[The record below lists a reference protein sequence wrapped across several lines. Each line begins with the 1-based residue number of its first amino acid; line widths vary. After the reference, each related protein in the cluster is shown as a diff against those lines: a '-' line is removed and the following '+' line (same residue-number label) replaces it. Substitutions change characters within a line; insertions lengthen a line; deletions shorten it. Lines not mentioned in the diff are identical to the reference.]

1 MRQPMFWRKK
11 LTCGSS
17 CYNIAGC
24 HLTVTIQG
32 PDHAIAVMRFL
43 LVSDLH
49 YALKQYDWTTAV
61 ARDFDT
67 VVIAGD
73 HLDISGFVDGSVQI
87 IVILKYLKRLM
98 ASTRIVVSSGNHD
111 LDHRDDAGEKT
122 ARWMR
127 QVRQMGI
134 PADGDSLALGDTLI
148 TICPWWDG
156 PRAKEA
162 VAAQL
167 ARDSAKDKKNWIWV
181 YHAPPAGSPTS
192 WDGKKSWGDIEL
204 TEWIGLHKP
213 DIVFCGHIHQAPFI
227 PDGSWADR
235 IGPTWVFNTGR
246 QIGETPAHII
256 VDTDAREALWFSLAG
271 SESLHL
277 DQPLRRPFAPLDQL
291 PQWLT
296 PKSRDRDPSPA

>member
-1 MRQPMFWRKK
+1 MPRTTDRPVR
-11 LTCGSS
+11 
-17 CYNIAGC
+17 I
-24 HLTVTIQG
+24 
-32 PDHAIAVMRFL
+32 L

-49 YALKQYDWTTAV
+49 YTLPQLDWVVRSAPS
-61 ARDFDT
+61 FDL
-67 VVIAGD
+67 VVLAGD
-73 HLDISGFVDGSVQI
+73 HLDISSTVSLDAQSV
-87 IVILKYLKRLM
+87 VMLRYLALLQAAGRV
-98 ASTRIVVSSGNHD
+98 AVSSGNHD
-111 LDHRDDAGEKT
+111 LTGPDANGEQSAVWLGK
-122 ARWMR
+122 ARAAG
-127 QVRQMGI
+127 V
-134 PADGDSLALGDTLI
+134 PTDGDSLWVGDTLI

-156 PRAKEA
+156 PKAKEA

-167 ARDSAKDKKNWIWV
+167 ASDSAKDKKNWIWV

-227 PDGSWADR
+227 PNGSWADR
-235 IGPTWVFNTGR
+235 IGPTWVLNTGR